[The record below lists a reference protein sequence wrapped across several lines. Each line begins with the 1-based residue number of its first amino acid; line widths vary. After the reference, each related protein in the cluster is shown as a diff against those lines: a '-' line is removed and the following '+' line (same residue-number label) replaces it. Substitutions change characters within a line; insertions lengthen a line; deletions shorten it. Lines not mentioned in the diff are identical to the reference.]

1 MLSDFLDKKKNEE
14 RALIDFLYRKSD
26 ELNQAQLTEL
36 LRYCFIAYGNNALG
50 VMAIKNLIRKVNEF
64 IKCDMEPDKKEDF
77 FIWLKE
83 VFAKTDHE
91 KQKSMFVTIA
101 YTVYRLNFLSAAG
114 LMARIDEAA
123 KKLTTVPEFNELKT
137 EEKNNG

>member
-1 MLSDFLDKKKNEE
+1 MLNDFLNKKANEE
-14 RALIDFLYRKSD
+14 RKERTLIDFLYKKAD
-26 ELNQAQLTEL
+26 EMSAAQLTEL

-64 IKCDMEPDKKEDF
+64 IKSDMEPDKKEDF
-77 FIWLKE
+77 YIWLKE

-114 LMARIDEAA
+114 LMAGIDEAS
-123 KKLTTVPEFNELKT
+123 KKLSEVPEFKALE
-137 EEKNNG
+137 NG

>member
-1 MLSDFLDKKKNEE
+1 MLNDFLNKKANEE
-14 RALIDFLYRKSD
+14 RTLIEFLYKKAD
-26 ELNQAQLTEL
+26 ELSQAQLTEL

-64 IKCDMEPDKKEDF
+64 IKSDMDPDKKEDF
-77 FIWLKE
+77 YIWLKE

-114 LMARIDEAA
+114 LMARIDEAS
-123 KKLTTVPEFNELKT
+123 KKLSEVPEFKALE
-137 EEKNNG
+137 NG